1 MREHTGLY
9 RVQQSSIDEAFQR
22 FSDAANR
29 AAQDISDMILAFADT
44 VAGCFKSV
52 MPTLSFLNDER
63 ILSHIWACG
72 NKPEWVHIMNR
83 TKRKRIKKKY
93 ADRILREYRMITKD
107 GDADD

>member
-1 MREHTGLY
+1 MRI
-9 RVQQSSIDEAFQR
+9 VKQSSIDEAFQR

-29 AAQDISDMILAFADT
+29 SAQDISDMMFAFADA
-44 VAGCFKSV
+44 VAECIKSV
-52 MPTLSFLNDER
+52 MPTLTFLNDER
-63 ILSHIWACG
+63 FLSHIWACG

-93 ADRILREYRMITKD
+93 ADRILREYRMNKQK